1 MIVFPF
7 YVETNWR
14 DDAMTPFP
22 HLFST
27 LKIGRLTLKNRIV
40 MAPID
45 TNLAD
50 QNGRVT
56 DALLAFYDRR
66 AAGGVAMIIVENSQV
81 DYPAGKNTIRQLAID
96 HENKIPGLKKLSKT
110 LHDRDTVAA
119 IQIHHAG
126 RETTLEVTGGK
137 TPVAPS
143 AIPCGHLQTP
153 VRELRRSEIETL
165 VDKFITSAIL
175 AKRAN
180 FDLVEIHGAHGYLV
194 GEFLS
199 PYTNR
204 RSDTYGGS
212 FSNRMRFAVEIVRG
226 IKAAVGKDFPISFRF
241 SAEEFI
247 PGGITLKESIRIARL
262 LQKEGVDVLHVS
274 AGIYESLPT
283 LLEPMSYDQGWRSY
297 LAANIKQAVEIP
309 VITVGVVREPKIAE
323 QLISE
328 DKADFVAIGRGLLA
342 DADWPIKAK
351 KGRVS
356 EIQRCIGCN
365 EGCLNQRLTKSIQCS
380 LNPET
385 GREQQFKPL
394 PLKKGRKKI
403 LIVGGGPAGLEAARV
418 SALRGFHV
426 TLFEKKPYLGGQMQL
441 ACIPPGKE
449 KISWTVA
456 YYEYQ
461 MQHLGVDVH
470 LQICAGI
477 TEIFD
482 AAPDVVMIASGSTAI
497 KPAGFAS
504 LKNLKTPDEILLQT
518 EICGH
523 GIKNAAIIGGGGI
536 GCETALFLKEKGL
549 DVFLFEQQS
558 AIALDVEPITAW
570 DLIERVEKAGI
581 KTAVNRRVADI
592 KDNALQVVRA
602 ETEED
607 KMEDYPFDLV
617 VWAGG
622 RMSNQGLVQQIK
634 QIEAPFDLQVI
645 GDAKSVGKIHDAIYD
660 GYTAIAAC

>member
-1 MIVFPF
+1 M
-7 YVETNWR
+7 
-14 DDAMTPFP
+14 ALFP
-22 HLFST
+22 HLFSAS
-27 LKIGRLTLKNRIV
+27 KIGRLALKNRII

-50 QNGRVT
+50 EKGRVT

-66 AAGGVAMIIVENSQV
+66 AAGGAAMIIVENSQV

-110 LHDRDTVAA
+110 LHNHDTIAA

-126 RETTLEVTGGK
+126 RETTLEVTGGN

-153 VRELRRSEIETL
+153 VRELSRPEIETL
-165 VDKFITSAIL
+165 VDKFIASAIM
-175 AKRAN
+175 AKQAN

-204 RSDTYGGS
+204 RTDAYGGR
-212 FSNRMRFAVEIVRG
+212 FANRMRFAVEIVHG
-226 IKAAVGKDFPISFRF
+226 IKASLGKDFPISFRF
-241 SAEEFI
+241 SAEEFVQ
-247 PGGITLKESIRIARL
+247 GGIALEEGIRIARR
-262 LQKEGVDVLHVS
+262 LQKEGVDVLHIS

-297 LAANIKQAVEIP
+297 LAANIKQATEIP
-309 VITVGVVREPKIAE
+309 VITVGVVREPVFAE

-328 DKADFVAIGRGLLA
+328 GQADFVAIGRGLLA
-342 DADWPIKAK
+342 DPDWPAKAE
-351 KGRVS
+351 KGNVA

-380 LNPET
+380 VNPET
-385 GREQQFKPL
+385 GREQQFKLL
-394 PLKKGRKKI
+394 PLKKKHKK
-403 LIVGGGPAGLEAARV
+403 LVIVGGGPAGLEAARA
-418 SALRGFHV
+418 SALRGFQV
-426 TLFEKKPYLGGQMQL
+426 TLLEKEPYLGGQMRL

-449 KISWTVA
+449 KIAWTTE

-461 MQHLGVDVH
+461 MRHLGVDVH
-470 LQICAGI
+470 LSCCVDAP
-477 TEIFD
+477 EILD
-482 AAPDVVMIASGSTAI
+482 LKPDLVMIATGSTAI

-504 LKNLKTPDEILLQT
+504 LKNLKTPDEIFLQS
-518 EICGH
+518 EIDGPRS
-523 GIKNAAIIGGGGI
+523 AAIIGGGGI
-536 GCETALFLKEKGL
+536 GCETALFLKDKGL
-549 DVFLFEQQS
+549 NVFLFEQQNTL
-558 AIALDVEPITAW
+558 ALDVEPITAW
-570 DLIERVEKAGI
+570 DLIERVENAGI
-581 KTAVNRRVADI
+581 KITVNSRVTDI
-592 KDNALQVVRA
+592 KDNTLQVVRA
-602 ETEED
+602 ETKDD
-607 KMEDYPFDLV
+607 KLEDYSFDLA

-622 RMSNQGLVQQIK
+622 RVPNQSLIQQFQQMSRPPDIK
-634 QIEAPFDLQVI
+634 VI

-660 GYTAIAAC
+660 GYTAAASS

>member
-1 MIVFPF
+1 M
-7 YVETNWR
+7 
-14 DDAMTPFP
+14 MPFP
-22 HLFST
+22 HLFSS
-27 LKIGRLTLKNRIV
+27 LKIGRMSLKNRIV

-50 QNGRVT
+50 ENGRVT

-66 AAGGVAMIIVENSQV
+66 AAGGAAMIIVENSQV
-81 DYPAGKNTIRQLAID
+81 DYPTGKNTIRQLAID
-96 HENKIPGLKKLSKT
+96 HENKLPGLKKLSRT
-110 LHDRDTVAA
+110 LHDRNTVAA

-153 VRELRRSEIETL
+153 VRELNRSEIETL
-165 VDKFITSAIL
+165 VDKFINAAIL
-175 AKRAN
+175 AKRAK

-204 RSDTYGGS
+204 RSDIYGGS
-212 FSNRMRFAVEIVRG
+212 FANRMRFAVEIVRG
-226 IKAAVGKDFPISFRF
+226 IKAAAGKDFPISFRF

-247 PGGITLKESIRIARL
+247 PGGITLNDSIRIARL
-262 LQKEGVDVLHVS
+262 LQEEGVDVLHVS

-309 VITVGVVREPKIAE
+309 VITVGVVREPVFAE
-323 QLISE
+323 RLISE
-328 DKADFVAIGRGLLA
+328 DQADFVAIGRGLLA
-342 DADWPIKAK
+342 DPDWPIKAEQ
-351 KGRVS
+351 GNVS

-380 LNPET
+380 VNPET
-385 GREQQFKPL
+385 GREKKFKVL
-394 PLKKGRKKI
+394 PLKKKHIK
-403 LIVGGGPAGLEAARV
+403 LVIVGGGPAGLEAARV

-426 TLFEKKPYLGGQMQL
+426 ILFEKEPYLGGQMRL

-449 KISWTVA
+449 KIAWTTEH
-456 YYEYQ
+456 YEYQ
-461 MQHLGVDVH
+461 MKHLSVDVH
-470 LQICAGI
+470 LQSCAGI
-477 TEIFD
+477 TEILD
-482 AAPDVVMIASGSTAI
+482 MAPEVVVIATGSTAI
-497 KPAGFAS
+497 KPARFAA
-504 LKNLKTPDEILLQT
+504 LKNLKTPDEILLQP
-518 EICGH
+518 EICGQ
-523 GIKNAAIIGGGGI
+523 GINSAAIIGGGGI

-549 DVFLFEQQS
+549 EVSLFEQQG

-581 KTAVNRRVADI
+581 KIAVESRVADI
-592 KDNALQVVRA
+592 KDNILKVVRA
-602 ETEED
+602 EAEQT
-607 KMEDYPFDLV
+607 KMIDYAFDLV

-622 RMSNQGLVQQIK
+622 RMSNQELVQQIK
-634 QIEAPFDLQVI
+634 QIEAPFDLKVI
-645 GDAKSVGKIHDAIYD
+645 GDVKAVGKIHDAIYD
-660 GYTAIAAC
+660 GYTAIAAI